1 MIPSNQP
8 VYPLVNHIPSFE
20 NHVQTIRP
28 ECFVH
33 LHTSSTTTTSPTST
47 PFFSRQKMRFRSPW
61 FKPSP
66 KKLKKLRIGV
76 VFCWLFFAWF
86 GFLGEIFLKIGL
98 DCFDVSECLVV
109 LF

>member
-1 MIPSNQP
+1 MFRSSPH
-8 VYPLVNHIPSFE
+8 LVDDYDFPDFDS
-20 NHVQTIRP
+20 
-28 ECFVH
+28 
-33 LHTSSTTTTSPTST
+33 
-47 PFFSRQKMRFRSPW
+47 FFSRQKMRFRSPW

-66 KKLKKLRIGV
+66 KKLKKLGIGV

-109 LF
+109 FFDWRKVWVVG